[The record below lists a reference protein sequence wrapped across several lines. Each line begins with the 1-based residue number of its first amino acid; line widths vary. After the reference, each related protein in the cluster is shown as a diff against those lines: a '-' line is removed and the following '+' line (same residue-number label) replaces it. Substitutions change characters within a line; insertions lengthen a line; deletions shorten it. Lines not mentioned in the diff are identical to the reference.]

1 MTLLSPNFADSF
13 KRYWTDPLFVSAFK
27 AVRKDFLGM
36 TGRSGLTGV
45 PYVVLCLLMA
55 QAMQRLLDGYSGST
69 SSSSNHLHE
78 AVGFYAACSSPAVT
92 MTFSASMEPRY
103 LELVTL
109 ISTLQKEGPK
119 FYAVVDGFL
128 CLDSE

>member
-78 AVGFYAACSSPAVT
+78 AVGFYAARRSPAVT

>member
-55 QAMQRLLDGYSGST
+55 QAMQRLLDG
-69 SSSSNHLHE
+69 
-78 AVGFYAACSSPAVT
+78 
-92 MTFSASMEPRY
+92 
-103 LELVTL
+103 
-109 ISTLQKEGPK
+109 
-119 FYAVVDGFL
+119 FL

>member
-78 AVGFYAACSSPAVT
+78 AVFYAACRSPDVT
-92 MTFSASMEPRY
+92 VTFSASMELRY

-109 ISTLQKEGPK
+109 ISTLQKEGPE

-128 CLDSE
+128 CLD

>member
-27 AVRKDFLGM
+27 AVRKDFLSM

-55 QAMQRLLDGYSGST
+55 QAMQRLLDGRIQCTITTVVT
-69 SSSSNHLHE
+69 SCRHQN
-78 AVGFYAACSSPAVT
+78 C
-92 MTFSASMEPRY
+92 
-103 LELVTL
+103 
-109 ISTLQKEGPK
+109 K
-119 FYAVVDGFL
+119 
-128 CLDSE
+128 